1 MHWGVAWT
9 RAALVLLAAT
19 CLGLAAVSGGASDDP
34 RTPEALPAMPPP
46 FLGVAVVGSGG
57 RTMAVDAY
65 GNVVDLRAP
74 GPAGRPLVEISAAR
88 QAAGT
93 VPADAGIVA
102 RARLGGRKSVPLW
115 EADSV
120 EQRYL
125 PGTNVLWTVARFG
138 GQREIVARGLPPRA
152 ARADRR
158 WIARARRLGPG
169 APGWARRMYERS
181 LLVLRALTDRRTGA
195 VAAGARGG
203 WAYVW
208 PRDAGAVALALAAGG
223 YRAEAQRVVRFLRG
237 LDLGAAARFHGDG
250 TPVEG
255 RAAQGDAAG
264 WLGAAERAAGLAM
277 ARTGAGDP
285 TPEQTRTPPGPW
297 RNRADYQEGAPGDY
311 VGNAVAAPRRESA
324 TARAQGALLQFREG
338 GLLVRIAGDPDSGVD
353 SAVAW
358 AVRPFPRPTLSPLV
372 RRSLRHL
379 LAERRTRFGIVP
391 SESWHGGEDPW
402 TAPTAWTAWAF
413 SALARNA
420 RGGSHARRDRR
431 TALGLM
437 ADLRRAATPL
447 GLLPERVDAKT
458 GLPTSTTP
466 LAWSHAFAILALR
479 ELWPPAAPLRS

>member
-1 MHWGVAWT
+1 M
-9 RAALVLLAAT
+9 LLAAA
-19 CLGLAAVSGGASDDP
+19 CLGLVAVSGGAPDDP
-34 RTPEALPAMPPP
+34 RTPEGLPGMPPP

-74 GPAGRPLVEISAAR
+74 GPAGEPLVEVPAER

-102 RARLGGRKSVPLW
+102 RAQLGGGKRVPLW

-125 PGTNVLWTVARFG
+125 PSTNVLWTLARFG
-138 GQREIVARGLPPRA
+138 EQREIVTRGLALRA
-152 ARADRR
+152 VRADRR
-158 WIARARRLGPG
+158 WIAQARALGEG

-195 VAAGARGG
+195 VAAGARDG

-208 PRDAGAVALALAAGG
+208 PRDAGAVALALAATD
-223 YRAEAQRVVRFLRG
+223 YRAEARRVVGFLRQ
-237 LDLGAAARFHGDG
+237 LDLEAAARFHGDG
-250 TPVEG
+250 TPVDG
-255 RAAQGDAAG
+255 RAAQGDATG
-264 WLGAAERAAGLAM
+264 WLAAAERAAGVSGGRANSSSRKPS
-277 ARTGAGDP
+277 RTLP
-285 TPEQTRTPPGPW
+285 TSPW
-297 RNRADYQEGAPGDY
+297 RDRGDYQEGAQGDY
-311 VGNAVAAPRRESA
+311 VANAIASGVPYPSLKGGFEHRN
-324 TARAQGALLQFREG
+324 ALT
-338 GLLVRIAGDPDSGVD
+338 RIAGDPNSGVD

-358 AVRPFPRPTLSPLV
+358 AVRPFPRPALFPLV

-379 LAERRTRFGIVP
+379 LAKHRTRFGIVP

-413 SALARNA
+413 AAL
-420 RGGSHARRDRR
+420 GDRR

-437 ADLRRAATPL
+437 GDLRRAATPL
-447 GLLPERVDAKT
+447 GLLPERVDVRT

-466 LAWSHAFAILALR
+466 LAWSHAFAILTLR
-479 ELWPPAAPLRS
+479 ELWP

>member
-1 MHWGVAWT
+1 
-9 RAALVLLAAT
+9 VLLAAA
-19 CLGLAAVSGGASDDP
+19 CLGLVAVSGGASDDP
-34 RTPEALPAMPPP
+34 RTPEGLPGLPAP
-46 FLGVAVVGSGG
+46 FFGVAVVGSGG

-74 GPAGRPLVEISAAR
+74 GPAGEPLVEVSAER

-93 VPADAGIVA
+93 VPADAGIA
-102 RARLGGRKSVPLW
+102 GLARLGGGKRVPLW

-125 PGTNVLWTVARFG
+125 PGTNVLWTMARFG
-138 GQREIVARGLPPRA
+138 RQREVVTRGLALRA
-152 ARADRR
+152 VRADRR
-158 WIARARRLGPG
+158 WIARARALGPD

-195 VAAGARGG
+195 VAASARDG

-208 PRDAGAVALALAAGG
+208 PRDAGAVALAFAASG

-237 LDLGAAARFHGDG
+237 LDLEAAARFHGDG
-250 TPVEG
+250 SPVDG
-255 RAAQGDAAG
+255 REAQGDAVG
-264 WLGAAERAAGLAM
+264 WLVAAERAAGLADV
-277 ARTGAGDP
+277 RTGINPAGRSSRARQA
-285 TPEQTRTPPGPW
+285 EPW

-311 VGNAVAAPRRESA
+311 IANAIASGVTYPSLRGTFEHRKE
-324 TARAQGALLQFREG
+324 
-338 GLLVRIAGDPDSGVD
+338 LVRVADDPDSGVD
-353 SAVAW
+353 STVAW
-358 AVRPFPRPTLSPLV
+358 AVRPFPRPALFPLV

-391 SESWHGGEDPW
+391 SENWHGGEDPW

-413 SALARNA
+413 AALN
-420 RGGSHARRDRR
+420 DRR

-437 ADLRRAATPL
+437 GDLRRAATPL

-458 GLPTSTTP
+458 GLPASTTP

-479 ELWPPAAPLRS
+479 ELWPS